1 MGRDPDP
8 AKGRVLPRDT
18 GNCDQEEDNLLGRR
32 RKGAGPGRRASSPS
46 SRGPGRTPV
55 GLGGTGEGTGAAGRR
70 ALPPQALA
78 PAPPPAGSQPE
89 PRLRAHRMSG
99 AQARPLARRVR
110 CPSAFPGAARR
121 RSSEFRARTFPP
133 VAPRAA
139 PELPE

>member
-1 MGRDPDP
+1 MERDPDP
-8 AKGRVLPRDT
+8 AKGRVLPRGT

-55 GLGGTGEGTGAAGRR
+55 GLGEREKVQGRR
-70 ALPPQALA
+70 GGGLYLRRRWLPLLLLLGRNRNRGCGRTPC
-78 PAPPPAGSQPE
+78 PAPK
-89 PRLRAHRMSG
+89 RV
-99 AQARPLARRVR
+99 PLARRVR

-121 RSSEFRARTFPP
+121 RSSEFRARTFPL

-139 PELPE
+139 PERPE